1 LTIAIFKGRKM
12 AGHEKQATSA
22 ARVAKH
28 RANEKLKSEIAEL
41 ELQLDATP
49 GNRKFKSP
57 VYKRLVTLWNQL
69 QPEAQAST
77 EKFGA
82 NVISSADKTISQ
94 DWCFGS
100 TDDGEE
106 HVLAE
111 AHGRSS
117 GVISGTPRNSQKF
130 NCPNWL
136 LDAKLVATFQQLL
149 KAEKSAKRGTDDEYA
164 ADLVNQD
171 LRLLRSY
178 FVEGFSLEEIYLW
191 NAQLP
196 EKCDPAS
203 EKGSKALQR
212 YIKKLVDSG
221 YRLLEISTPTES
233 EKEAARLD
241 REDQEQRIIERSQ
254 YGKGADPDRFLKKG
268 NSTRSQ
274 ESELQREL
282 KRIADEDNRRAK
294 AAAKAST
301 ISKPKAKRRPQP
313 APQPAAQP
321 EPITLRVD
329 RPAPRPLWVPPTGV
343 SHELIR
349 LGILANLAKAMSPPS
364 AVAG

>member
-1 LTIAIFKGRKM
+1 M

-28 RANEKLKSEIAEL
+28 RANKKLDEQIAEL
-41 ELQLDATP
+41 ESQLALIP

-57 VYKRLVTLWNQL
+57 QYKRLVTLWNQR

-77 EKFGA
+77 EKFGS
-82 NVISSADKTISQ
+82 NIISSADKAISQ
-94 DWCFGS
+94 NWCFGS

-106 HVLAE
+106 HVPAE
-111 AHGRSS
+111 ADGFRS
-117 GVISGTPRNSQKF
+117 GVISGTPRHSQKF
-130 NCPNWL
+130 NCPKWL
-136 LDAKLVATFQQLL
+136 LDAKLMATFQQLL
-149 KAEKSAKRGTDDEYA
+149 TAEKSAKLHGTDDEYA

-178 FVEGFSLEEIYLW
+178 FMEGFSLEEIYLW

-196 EKCDPAS
+196 EKCDPAT

-241 REDQEQRIIERSQ
+241 REDEEQRIIERSQ
-254 YGKGADPDRFLKKG
+254 YGNGTDPSQFLKTGK
-268 NSTRSQ
+268 STRSQ

-282 KRIADEDNRRAK
+282 KRIADEDDRRAK

-301 ISKPKAKRRPQP
+301 ISTPKAKRRSR
-313 APQPAAQP
+313 PQPAAQP
-321 EPITLRVD
+321 VTLRVD

-349 LGILANLAKAMSPPS
+349 LGILANLAKAMSLPS
-364 AVAG
+364 AVAA